1 MFLASEHINEIL
13 IILVPVTLM
22 LILWFFKNYQELK
35 AKETK
40 KLHLL
45 NLEFA
50 SEKKLFIALQNSSKE
65 LKTLELKTH
74 YKLLKIKV
82 DLLNID
88 FSLKEII

>member
-1 MFLASEHINEIL
+1 MFLASEHVNEIL

-35 AKETK
+35 TKETK